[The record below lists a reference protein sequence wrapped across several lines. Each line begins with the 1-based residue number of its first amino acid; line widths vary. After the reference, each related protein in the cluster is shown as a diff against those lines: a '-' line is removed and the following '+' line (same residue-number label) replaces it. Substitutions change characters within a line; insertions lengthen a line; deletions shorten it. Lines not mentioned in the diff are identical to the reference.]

1 MSRQDYCNHFLTALH
16 VLILAHYDPFTTW
29 KPMWS
34 FKIISQIMPHPALNF
49 PMISHHVLNSTKVF
63 PWPYKTLYDLAPGHF
78 FDLIPFHSH
87 PCLLLFTNTGL
98 VPFEHAKLVLV
109 FDLCTCCSLSVPLLM
124 NLPGPLLSLSHRVDA
139 QKIDTCW
146 INEWIEFWYINK
158 MEYSETVGRE

>member
-1 MSRQDYCNHFLTALH
+1 
-16 VLILAHYDPFTTW
+16 
-29 KPMWS
+29 
-34 FKIISQIMPHPALNF
+34 MPHPALNF
-49 PMISHHVLNSTKVF
+49 PTISHHVLNSTKVF

-109 FDLCTCCSLSVPLLM
+109 FDICPCCSLGVPLLM
-124 NLPGPLLSLSHRVDA
+124 NLHGPLLSSSHRVEA

-146 INEWIEFWYINK
+146 INEWSSDISIKWNTLKLLEKNK
-158 MEYSETVGRE
+158 VECANMEWPLRYNVK